1 MAKPISLAKIRLNR
15 ESAKLLPRSYK
26 MHPVVCHAF
35 EKRVIEEGT
44 SKISLLEKMIVKYLN
59 EAQNIT

>member
-59 EAQNIT
+59 EAQNVT